1 TKEEFQKAAELIAG
15 KSLDDFFAKYVR
27 GTAEIDYSGI
37 LNGLGLQLAATQPNK
52 NKAFIGADLTETDG
66 KLTVHSVASNTP
78 AYEQGLNSGD
88 QIVAVDG
95 YRAAQTFL
103 QSYIGERKPG
113 DKIRLTIFRF
123 DKLRDIEFLLG
134 SNEF

>member
-1 TKEEFQKAAELIAG
+1 
-15 KSLDDFFAKYVR
+15 
-27 GTAEIDYSGI
+27 YSGI
-37 LNGLGLQLAATQPNK
+37 LNEIGLQLAATQPNK

-66 KLTVHSVASNTP
+66 KLTVRSVASNTP

-95 YRAAQTFL
+95 YRATQAFL

-113 DKIRLTIFRF
+113 DNVRLTIFRF
-123 DKLRDIEFLLG
+123 DKMRDIKFTLA
-134 SNEF
+134 SNEFSEYRFSRVAEPSDEQKKLYHGYLN